1 MAYFDKH
8 GVEYTDD
15 KEMLVR
21 CPQDYEGDFV
31 VPNHVFVIIHDA
43 FVGCTKLTSVV
54 APNHIDIND
63 HMFEGCK
70 GIAISVAPNGK
81 KYSLTW

>member
-31 VPNHVFVIIHDA
+31 VPNHVFVIIQPC
-43 FVGCTKLTSVV
+43 G
-54 APNHIDIND
+54 
-63 HMFEGCK
+63 
-70 GIAISVAPNGK
+70 
-81 KYSLTW
+81 